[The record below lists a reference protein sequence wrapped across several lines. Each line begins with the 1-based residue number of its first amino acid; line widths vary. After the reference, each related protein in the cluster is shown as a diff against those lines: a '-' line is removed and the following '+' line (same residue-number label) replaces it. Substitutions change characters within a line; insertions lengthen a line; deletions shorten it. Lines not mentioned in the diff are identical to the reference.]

1 MALSGPLSYS
11 AEPRNNAVALTK
23 VIFLLGSIAELC
35 VQIFRRYMKI
45 RLTKAFTF
53 DMAHGLPGYDGACR
67 NIHGHTYQL
76 EVTVIGE
83 PLDDPGNPKNG
94 MVMDF
99 KVLKAIVKKKILEV
113 FDHALVL
120 PEASPKELLSA
131 LRNDGQKLVTLPF
144 QPTCERLL
152 IYLVETMEEDLPAGV
167 SLHRVRLYETPTSFA
182 EWTRYDNS

>member
-1 MALSGPLSYS
+1 
-11 AEPRNNAVALTK
+11 
-23 VIFLLGSIAELC
+23 
-35 VQIFRRYMKI
+35 MKI
-45 RLTKAFTF
+45 RLTKIFTF

-83 PLDDPGNPKNG
+83 PLNEPGHPKNG

-99 KVLKAIVKKKILEV
+99 KVLKAIVKEKILEV

-120 PEASPKELLSA
+120 PQASSKELLSA

-144 QPTCERLL
+144 QPTCENLL
-152 IYLVETMEEDLPAGV
+152 IYMVEAIGAELPAGV
-167 SLHRVRLYETPTSFA
+167 ALQVVRLYETPTSFA
-182 EWTRYDNS
+182 EWNREDGH